1 MTLCASTTL
10 RLRTGGSLLLRRG
23 KSTAVLGA
31 LPSSEPVASSRA
43 PVRRVWERSDVQ
55 AVFDQP
61 LLELVFQAANVHR
74 QHHDPRRIQLCTLM
88 NIKEGGCSEDCAYC
102 SQSSRYE
109 THSKASK
116 LEDLDI
122 VLEEARRAKANGST
136 RFCMGA
142 AWREVGGR
150 KRGFTRIL
158 EMVREI
164 RGMGMEVCTTLGMLT
179 AEQAQQL
186 KEAGLSA
193 YNHNLDT
200 SREYYGKVITSRT
213 YEDRLSTIAHVRDA
227 GIAVCS
233 GGILGLGEDESDR
246 VGLIWEMSRLPEP
259 PESFP
264 VNALVAI
271 PGTPMEGQAPVTFQE
286 MLRTVSTARIV
297 LPTSIVRIAAGRHL
311 FSESE
316 QAMLFLAGANAIF
329 TGHRMLT
336 TPTSS
341 WDEDKALLA
350 RWGLSGMNSFETP
363 RMAAEEAARPTHARA
378 ADAPTSPFPFRA
390 KSIAL

>member
-1 MTLCASTTL
+1 MQ
-10 RLRTGGSLLLRRG
+10 
-23 KSTAVLGA
+23 A
-31 LPSSEPVASSRA
+31 L
-43 PVRRVWERSDVQ
+43 
-55 AVFDQP
+55 FDQP
-61 LLELVFQAANVHR
+61 LLELVFQAASVHR

-88 NIKEGGCSEDCAYC
+88 NIKEGGCSENCAYC

-109 THSKASK
+109 THSQAGK
-116 LEDLDI
+116 LEDLEN
-122 VLEEARRAKANGST
+122 VLVEARRAKENGST

-150 KRGFTRIL
+150 KRGFQRIL
-158 EMVREI
+158 DMVREI
-164 RGMGMEVCTTLGMLT
+164 RGMGMEVCTTLGMLN
-179 AEQAQQL
+179 AEQAQLL

-213 YEDRLSTIAHVRDA
+213 YEDRLETIEHVRNA

-264 VNALVAI
+264 VNALIAI
-271 PGTPMEGQAPVTFQE
+271 PGTPMEGQPPVTFQE
-286 MLRTVSTARIV
+286 MLRTVATARIV
-297 LPTSIVRIAAGRHL
+297 LPTSIVRLAAGRHL
-311 FSESE
+311 FTESE
-316 QAMLFLAGANAIF
+316 QAMLFMAGANAIF

-336 TPTSS
+336 TPTTS
-341 WDEDKALLA
+341 WNEDHAMLD
-350 RWGLSGMNSFETP
+350 RWGLSGMKSFETP
-363 RMAAEEAARPTHARA
+363 RMAVDQHVPCDSSSSCGCARRQNRPASQHVEV
-378 ADAPTSPFPFRA
+378 P
-390 KSIAL
+390 